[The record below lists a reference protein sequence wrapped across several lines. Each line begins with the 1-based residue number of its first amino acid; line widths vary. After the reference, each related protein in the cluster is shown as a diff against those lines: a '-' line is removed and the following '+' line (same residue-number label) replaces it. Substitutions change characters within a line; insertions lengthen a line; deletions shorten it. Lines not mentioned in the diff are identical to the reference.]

1 MMKNNRDNQIGYNRQ
16 VKLEWLDFTA
26 SLIAMRETP
35 QNISSSLDNYLK
47 DQLSIGSNAVRGS
60 RGKTISIL
68 LSIWVTV
75 PQHLVELRDEAISL
89 MKRLSTSE
97 HLALHWGMTMT
108 AYPFFGVVAET
119 AGRMLS
125 LQGTVSSLLLQ
136 SRMREIYGQRETAI
150 RSTRYALYSFSEW
163 GVLAEASERGVYRLP
178 EKKDLKDRQLQ
189 EWLIKSLLISE
200 GKKLAPVN
208 TIIRSPKLF
217 PFRFEEPFKP
227 EDNSRLEFFR
237 QGLDEEMALLK

>member
-1 MMKNNRDNQIGYNRQ
+1 MSNKRDSQIGYNRQ
-16 VKLEWLDFTA
+16 VELEWLDFTA
-26 SLIAMRETP
+26 SLIASGETP
-35 QNISSSLDNYLK
+35 QSIKSSLDEYLK
-47 DQLSIGSNAVRGS
+47 DRLSIGSDAVRGS

-75 PQHLVELRDEAISL
+75 PKHLTRLRDDALLL
-89 MKRLSTSE
+89 MRHLSASE

-119 AGRMLS
+119 AGRMLN
-125 LQGTVSSLLLQ
+125 LQGTVSSLTLK
-136 SRMREIYGQRETAI
+136 SRMREIYGQRETTI

-163 GVLAEASERGVYRLP
+163 GILAEASERGVYRLP

-189 EWLIKSLLISE
+189 EWLIKSLLICE
-200 GKKLAPVN
+200 EKKLAPVN

-217 PFRFEEPFKP
+217 PFRFEEPFRS
-227 EDNSRLEFFR
+227 ENYSDLEFFR
-237 QGLDEEMALLK
+237 QGLDEEMVMIK

>member
-1 MMKNNRDNQIGYNRQ
+1 MNNKRDNQIGYNRQ
-16 VKLEWLDFTA
+16 VELEWLDFTA
-26 SLIAMRETP
+26 SLIASGETP
-35 QNISSSLDNYLK
+35 QSIKSSLDEYLK
-47 DQLSIGSNAVRGS
+47 DRLSIGSDAIRGS

-75 PQHLVELRDEAISL
+75 PKHLTKLRDDALLL
-89 MKRLSTSE
+89 MRHLSTSE

-125 LQGTVSSLLLQ
+125 LQGTVSSLTLK
-136 SRMREIYGQRETAI
+136 SRMREIYGERETAI

-163 GVLAEASERGVYRLP
+163 GILAEASEKGVYRLP
-178 EKKDLKDRQLQ
+178 EKKDLRDLQLQ
-189 EWLIKSLLISE
+189 EWVIKSLLISE

-217 PFRFEEPFKP
+217 PFRFEEHFRS
-227 EDNSRLEFFR
+227 ENYSDLEFFR
-237 QGLDEEMALLK
+237 QGLDEEMVMIK